1 MKKIFIS
8 LAVIIACLAAGSCG
22 NKKNPMEENLT
33 TVLIETS
40 KGNIKVALYDE
51 TPLHRDNF
59 IKLCSNG
66 TYDGVLFHRVIGDF
80 MIQTGDPDSKNAKP
94 HELLGGEDPD
104 CPTIPAEFRFPQ
116 YFHKRGALAAARQA
130 DSVNAKK
137 ESSGT
142 QWYIVTGK
150 KYKAEQLREYEINM
164 DLDKKMKLI
173 EKGKKERMKEIFQLR
188 KEGKKEEVQNIYE
201 QIEDNA
207 QMEVAKHPF
216 IRFPQNIIDTYVN
229 VGGCPF
235 LDSQYTVFGEVLEGM
250 DVVDAIQYVKT
261 DPAKRPL
268 EDIKIIKVTV
278 NKPSNK

>member
-1 MKKIFIS
+1 
-8 LAVIIACLAAGSCG
+8 
-22 NKKNPMEENLT
+22 
-33 TVLIETS
+33 
-40 KGNIKVALYDE
+40 
-51 TPLHRDNF
+51 
-59 IKLCSNG
+59 
-66 TYDGVLFHRVIGDF
+66 
-80 MIQTGDPDSKNAKP
+80 
-94 HELLGGEDPD
+94 
-104 CPTIPAEFRFPQ
+104 
-116 YFHKRGALAAARQA
+116 
-130 DSVNAKK
+130 
-137 ESSGT
+137 

-150 KYKAEQLREYEINM
+150 KYKPEQLREYEVNM

-216 IRFPQNIIDTYVN
+216 IRFPQSIIDTYVN

-261 DPAKRPL
+261 DQAKRPL

>member
-22 NKKNPMEENLT
+22 NNKNPMEENLT

-104 CPTIPAEFRFPQ
+104 SPTIPAEFRFPQ

-150 KYKAEQLREYEINM
+150 KYKPEQLREYEINM